1 MEVRHY
7 GRAWLRH
14 WGVTGKVEGPQET
27 NKAQTKPPEEDD
39 SADPTKPEGIAAYS
53 VEVHDEKPQMVS
65 WRKEFKLLGQIGEPE
80 QKDKLTFSSVARQ
93 IEAGLRKGYP
103 EEEVVEA
110 VIRSISPGHRLRSYL
125 EGRPDLRLDT
135 VRRIIRS
142 HYREKDATSL
152 FQELSTSAQS
162 PKESAHDFVLRSLD
176 LKQKVLFASREARI
190 WCRVRPASNTE
201 AVPAVYPNW
210 PAKRVPAAH
219 STTILGG

>member
-1 MEVRHY
+1 MAE
-7 GRAWLRH
+7 ALR
-14 WGVTGKVEGPQET
+14 VTGKVEGPQET
-27 NKAQTKPPEEDD
+27 NRAQTKPPEKDD
-39 SADPTKPEGIAAYS
+39 SADPTKPEGIAAHS
-53 VEVHDEKPQMVS
+53 AEVHDEKPQLVS

-176 LKQKVLFASREARI
+176 LK
-190 WCRVRPASNTE
+190 
-201 AVPAVYPNW
+201 
-210 PAKRVPAAH
+210 AKGPIR
-219 STTILGG
+219 L